1 MAESGLTKSLLFTVT
16 AEDTAIALGSGS
28 LPVLAT
34 PRLVAWLEAA
44 TCAVIDEL
52 LDPGSTSVGTQIH
65 IDHLRPTPVGKSIE
79 VGARL
84 IKQDGRRCEF
94 EVSAVSADAELVAT
108 GTIVR
113 VTVDAIEFER
123 RAKSGSR

>member
-1 MAESGLTKSLLFTVT
+1 
-16 AEDTAIALGSGS
+16 
-28 LPVLAT
+28 
-34 PRLVAWLEAA
+34 
-44 TCAVIDEL
+44 
-52 LDPGSTSVGTQIH
+52 
-65 IDHLRPTPVGKSIE
+65 
-79 VGARL
+79 L